1 MKGTAVRKKII
12 CALLLSLA
20 LPCAVFAQSDKR
32 DVRKGNRKFERGD
45 YQQSQID
52 YQKALLKDSL
62 SIVANYNLANSFYK
76 LGKPEEAE
84 KILSPIADT
93 AFNAEGA
100 PDIYHNMANVYLE
113 EKKYGEAVESYKN
126 SLRLRPDDME
136 TKANLAYAQKM
147 LRQQQQQEQQQQQQ
161 QDNQDNQNDQDKD
174 KDRDDRQNQDDQNRN
189 NEDQDRQD
197 GQDNPENDKKE
208 PEESNQDNAKITP
221 QAAQQIFKALEAKE
235 KKTQEKVNR
244 EKALLLKSKEKEKNW

>member
-1 MKGTAVRKKII
+1 
-12 CALLLSLA
+12 
-20 LPCAVFAQSDKR
+20 
-32 DVRKGNRKFERGD
+32 
-45 YQQSQID
+45 
-52 YQKALLKDSL
+52 
-62 SIVANYNLANSFYK
+62 
-76 LGKPEEAE
+76 
-84 KILSPIADT
+84 
-93 AFNAEGA
+93 
-100 PDIYHNMANVYLE
+100 MANVYLE
-113 EKKYGEAVESYKN
+113 EKKYEEAVESYKN

-147 LRQQQQQEQQQQQQ
+147 LRQQQQQEQQQ

-235 KKTQEKVNR
+235 KKTQEKVNK

>member
-1 MKGTAVRKKII
+1 MKGTAISKKII
-12 CALLLSLA
+12 CALLLSVA

-113 EKKYGEAVESYKN
+113 EKKYDEAVESYKN

-147 LRQQQQQEQQQQQQ
+147 LRQQQQQEQQQQQ
-161 QDNQDNQNDQDKD
+161 DNQDNQNDQDKD
-174 KDRDDRQNQDDQNRN
+174 RDDRQNQDEQNRN

-235 KKTQEKVNR
+235 KKTQEKVNK